1 MRGKKAIKKK
11 IKPDLKFNNANAA
24 KFINYIMEGGKK
36 NIARNI
42 FYDSL
47 DIISEKTK
55 DDALS
60 IFEKAVKNV
69 TPVMEI
75 KGRRV
80 GGANYQVPIMVKGT
94 RKFQLASRWILTAA
108 KSHKGKPMREKLA
121 MELIDAA
128 NNEGA
133 AIKKKQDVQKMAESN
148 RAFAHFARY

>member
-11 IKPDLKFNNANAA
+11 IKPDSKFNNANAA
-24 KFINYIMEGGKK
+24 KFINYIMERGEK
-36 NIARNI
+36 NVAQNI

-55 DDALS
+55 SDGLD

-69 TPVMEI
+69 TPVMEV
-75 KGRRV
+75 KGKRV
-80 GGANYQVPIMVKGT
+80 GGANYQVPIMVKGG
-94 RKFQLASRWILTAA
+94 RKFQLASKWLLAAA
-108 KSHKGKPMREKLA
+108 KARKGKPMREKLA
-121 MELIDAA
+121 MELMDAA

-133 AIKKKQDVQKMAESN
+133 AMKKKQDVQKQAEAN